1 LTSFIGRRA
10 ELTETRALLANG
22 RLVTLM
28 GTGGVGKTRLAV
40 RTADQLRRAFPDGV
54 HLVEL
59 ASVDN
64 PDLVA
69 RTVAVTL
76 GLRDVAADPGAD
88 LCSFLKTKGL
98 LLVLDNCEHLAE
110 ACARLVTMLLAAA
123 PGVRV
128 LTTSRHVLGL
138 AGEQVLRI
146 GPLAVPDVAGLDGAL
161 ALDVVGL
168 FAERAETAA
177 PGFRV
182 DAANWPKVVQLCRRL
197 DGNPLAI
204 ELAAAWMRVLTL
216 DDVLD
221 RVDDRFR
228 LLTRGSRI
236 AHRRQRTLLSA
247 VEWSSGL
254 CSPPERL
261 LWARLS
267 VFAGGFD
274 LDAVEEVCS
283 GDGIDRADV
292 LLLLAALVD
301 KSILQ
306 AETGDT
312 MRYRMQETIRE
323 FGRGWLREAGGENAL
338 RIRHRDHFLAFAQR
352 GEQDW
357 LRGRPQLAV
366 ARRTR
371 ADHAN
376 LRAALE
382 FCLGTPG
389 HEAVGLRLAVTLHYF
404 WLCCGFLAE
413 GRLWLHRALAH
424 NPLPGRDRAKA
435 LWLTAWAP
443 NDLDDARA
451 GFRHAL
457 ESEEWSR
464 EHGDEST
471 LAHAQLV
478 LGVCL
483 FYLGELDRSAELFA
497 EAAARFDIL
506 GETNTVVLGTS
517 AMMALTAAFQDSA
530 EFGVAVAVD
539 GLSRCDAV
547 EEQWARTFLLF
558 ALASAQWRLG
568 QLDDGLKNLAHGLR
582 IAQAF
587 NDTLGAA
594 LTLEGTAWITAT
606 AGDSVRAAELLGVV
620 HQTWPLV
627 GGEPLLGSLPLTEAH
642 EQTEWWAR
650 KSLGPKAFE
659 AAFQRGAAA
668 ATSLDEAVTFALGT
682 APTVVPAEVATTADP
697 NRVLTKREQ
706 EVAGLVAE
714 GLSNREIADRLVIS
728 QRTAETHVNRVL
740 GKLGF
745 TSRTQLAA
753 RMAEDRHDV

>member
-1 LTSFIGRRA
+1 
-10 ELTETRALLANG
+10 
-22 RLVTLM
+22 
-28 GTGGVGKTRLAV
+28 
-40 RTADQLRRAFPDGV
+40 
-54 HLVEL
+54 
-59 ASVDN
+59 
-64 PDLVA
+64 
-69 RTVAVTL
+69 
-76 GLRDVAADPGAD
+76 
-88 LCSFLKTKGL
+88 
-98 LLVLDNCEHLAE
+98 
-110 ACARLVTMLLAAA
+110 MLLAAA

-138 AGEQVLRI
+138 AGEQVLRV
-146 GPLAVPDVAGLDGAL
+146 GPLSVPDVAGLDGAL

-168 FAERAETAA
+168 FAERAATAS

-182 DAANWPKVVQLCRRL
+182 DGANWPKVVQLCRRL

-204 ELAAAWMRVLTL
+204 ELAAAWLRVLTL

-236 AHRRQRTLLSA
+236 AHRKQRTLLSA
-247 VEWSSGL
+247 VQWSSDL

-267 VFAGGFD
+267 VFAGGVD

-323 FGRGWLREAGGENAL
+323 FGSYRLREAGAETAL
-338 RIRHRDHFLAFAQR
+338 RIRHRDHFLAFAER
-352 GEQDW
+352 AEQDW

-404 WLCCGFLAE
+404 WICCGFLAE
-413 GRLWLHRALAH
+413 GRLWLHRALAQ
-424 NPLPGRDRAKA
+424 NPLPSRDRAKA
-435 LWLTAWAP
+435 LWLAAWAP
-443 NDLDDARA
+443 DDRDNARA
-451 GFRHAL
+451 GFEHVL
-457 ESEEWSR
+457 ESEVWAR

-478 LGVCL
+478 LGGCL
-483 FYLGELDRSAELFA
+483 FYLGELDQSAELFA
-497 EAAARFDIL
+497 QSAARFENL
-506 GETNTVVLGTS
+506 GETNTVVLVTS
-517 AMMALTAAFQDSA
+517 AMMAMTAAFQDSA
-530 EFGVAVAVD
+530 EFGVAVAE
-539 GLSRCDAV
+539 GALARCDAV
-547 EEQWARTFLLF
+547 EEQWARTLLLF

-568 QLDDGLKNLAHGLR
+568 QLDDGLHNLAHGLR

-587 NDTLGAA
+587 NDSLGAA
-594 LTLEGTAWITAT
+594 LSLEGMAWITAT
-606 AGDSVRAAELLGVV
+606 AGDSQRAAELLGVV

-627 GGEPLLGSLPLTEAH
+627 GGEQLLGTVPLIEVHDVTTWRVRTA
-642 EQTEWWAR
+642 
-650 KSLGPKAFE
+650 LGPKAFE
-659 AAFQRGAAA
+659 AAFQQGAAA
-668 ATSLDEAVTFALGT
+668 ATSLDDAVAFALGP
-682 APTVVPAEVATTADP
+682 APTAEPAEAAPTTDS
-697 NRVLTKREQ
+697 NRVLTDREQ
-706 EVAGLVAE
+706 QVAGLVAE
-714 GLSNREIADRLVIS
+714 GLSNRDIAELLVIS